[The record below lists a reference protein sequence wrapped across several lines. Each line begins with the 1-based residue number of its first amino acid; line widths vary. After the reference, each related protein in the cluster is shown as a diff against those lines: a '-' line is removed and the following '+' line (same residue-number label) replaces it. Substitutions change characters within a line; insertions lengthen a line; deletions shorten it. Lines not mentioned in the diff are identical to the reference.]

1 MRTVLISEMTLKNKI
16 IFYDKRW
23 NDIINTNVKK
33 KSKQTV
39 FVRPWQM
46 PQIMANYE
54 DGQGHKVKS
63 FDTSRNT
70 LSQEMIMWNMK
81 ALQ

>member
-33 KSKQTV
+33 KQTV

-46 PQIMANYE
+46 PQIMAIYK
-54 DGQGHKVKS
+54 DDQGHKVKS